1 MSAAVWR
8 RHCVLD
14 TTREHLLKVVFK
26 TGPPRQRAALT
37 SKSVA
42 SIKRQVL
49 TTCFCATLCPFVMI
63 GIVALYSIWASTY
76 FGTFGV
82 LGLSSSRVICSN
94 VSESDMFGVP
104 YWNGPTI
111 TLDGASLSASYP
123 KGKLFFE
130 QAKKGDAVYF
140 HTNWR
145 QTPTTAEELNIFL
158 GTWRTCTQWYGETYP
173 LSTNSPYENPSGVT
187 GFLSRDSTYSPTPL
201 GGWLNVLSKF
211 NKSINYEWAL
221 LSNEERAKL
230 TPPNSLYVFNILQKR
245 AWYLLG
251 ADPSVDTSLIGQRT
265 GGNAVPLA
273 QLAANVSANDVSPAF
288 TPVTNASKI
297 GLLGTI
303 PTRYYIDF
311 DPYSYATATTNAN
324 VTAVPWY
331 APVST
336 EDAMDDIIFD
346 ALSAARDKIGPIDK
360 TSLVAYL
367 RDPPSYFKT
376 NAKIGATVRDL
387 PYGGVYFKKIDHA
400 RRQYAYNLN
409 IGSNDVLRNAKNFP
423 SAGERQLLQV
433 TQLSNAILRNSN
445 SSLGAASITQGI
457 RMFPRLT
464 SETFDTPYGNAKGT
478 LLYPF
483 GLSFLIPLF
492 VIELVH
498 EKETRILIMM
508 KMNGVSVTSYYL
520 AHFLTFVSTYAISAM
535 VFLIAGAAL
544 SLKMF
549 GGQSLSVL
557 LLVLVLWGLS
567 QVSLSFFLAAFFRRS
582 RLALIIVFLLVL
594 CSVMIAASFDNTL
607 KSGTTPVY
615 FLLWPP
621 FTFCRAIGILNRA
634 SYETGSTPYS
644 FAALKMGDSLTTVIV
659 ALALQTPVL
668 MLLASYLTAV
678 LPSEFGVRRPWHFP
692 ITALFNGEAKA
703 RAAQADVE
711 ANIAKSISLDQDEL
725 AAEDADVKA
734 ERARVDNN
742 QFDPKSPIVVR
753 HMRKVYTGRS
763 GAGPKLAVKDVT
775 FAAEQGIVFG
785 LLGPNGAGKTTLI
798 SMLTGLYEASAG
810 DATLAGFDI
819 KTQTHD
825 VYQNIGICPQ
835 FNILWEYHTVQEHLL
850 FYARLKGI
858 SAEDEARAVH
868 QAIVN
873 VALQE
878 QWDVEVRNL
887 SGGQMRRVS
896 IAIALLGNPR
906 VVFLDEPT
914 TGLDP
919 EVRRQIWNIVERTR
933 SDKTIVLTT
942 HSMEEAEA
950 LCQRI
955 GIMAKGTLRCIAD
968 PTSLKQNYGSGFR
981 IHINTLRGDIQR
993 ASTFVEALLPAGW
1006 TKVDSFA
1013 TNALYEF
1020 PAAGGR
1026 LSELFAAIE
1035 AGKAQHGILDWGVG
1049 QTTLEEVFV
1058 RLISEDDAG
1067 AD

>member
-1 MSAAVWR
+1 MLSDDLVKA
-8 RHCVLD
+8 
-14 TTREHLLKVVFK
+14 VFK

-37 SKSVA
+37 SKSIA
-42 SIKRQVL
+42 SIKRQI
-49 TTCFCATLCPFVMI
+49 TTTFFCAALCPFVMV
-63 GIVALYSIWASTY
+63 GIVSVYCAWATTY
-76 FGTFGV
+76 FGTYGT
-82 LGLSSSRVICSN
+82 LGLAPFTIKGQPPCVGHVICSN
-94 VSESDMFGVP
+94 ISASDRFNVP
-104 YWNGPTI
+104 YWGGATVITGNSGSFSTDYPT
-111 TLDGASLSASYP
+111 
-123 KGKLFFE
+123 GKLFFE
-130 QAKKGDAVYF
+130 PARLNDPVYI

-145 QTPTTAEELNIFL
+145 QKPTTAEELNIFL
-158 GTWRTCTQWYGETYP
+158 GTWRTCEQWYTETYP
-173 LSTNSPYENPSGVT
+173 LSKNSPYDRPSGAK
-187 GFLSRDSTYSPTPL
+187 GFLARDATYSSTPL

-211 NKSINYEWAL
+211 NKSIKYESVL
-221 LSNEERAKL
+221 FSNEERAKF

-360 TSLVAYL
+360 TVLSAYA
-367 RDPPSYFKT
+367 RDARGFFKV
-376 NAKIGATVRDL
+376 NAKIGAAVRDL

-400 RRQYAYNLN
+400 KRQYAYNLS

-457 RMFPRLT
+457 RVFPRATGEL
-464 SETFDTPYGNAKGT
+464 FDTPYGNAKGT

-483 GLSFLIPLF
+483 GFSFLIPLF
-492 VIELVH
+492 VIELVR

-508 KMNGVSVTSYYL
+508 KMNGVSVTSYYF
-520 AHFLTFVSTYAISAM
+520 AHFLNFLATYAISAV
-535 VFLIAGAAL
+535 VFLIAGVAL

-549 GGQSLSVL
+549 GGQSSVVV

-594 CSVMIAASFDNTL
+594 CSVMVAASFDNTL
-607 KSGTTPVY
+607 KSGTT
-615 FLLWPP
+615 
-621 FTFCRAIGILNRA
+621 FC
-634 SYETGSTPYS
+634 TPYS
-644 FAALKMGDSLTTVIV
+644 LAAFKMDDPLTAVLV
-659 ALALQTPVL
+659 ALVLQTPVL

-725 AAEDADVKA
+725 AAEDADVKT

-775 FAAEQGIVFG
+775 FAAEQGLVFG
-785 LLGPNGAGKTTLI
+785 LLGPNGAGKATLI

-819 KTQTHD
+819 KTQTHE
-825 VYQNIGICPQ
+825 VYQRIGICPQ
-835 FNILWEYHTVQEHLL
+835 FNILWAYHTVQEHLL

-858 SAEDEARAVH
+858 AAEDEARAVH

-878 QWDVEVRNL
+878 QWDVEVQYL
-887 SGGQMRRVS
+887 SGGRRRRVG

-919 EVRRQIWNIVERTR
+919 EVRRQIWDIVERTR
-933 SDKTIVLTT
+933 NDKTIVLTT

-950 LCQRI
+950 LCQRV
-955 GIMAKGTLRCIAD
+955 GIMAKGTLRCLSD
-968 PTSLKQNYGSGFR
+968 PTSLKRNYGSGFR
-981 IHINTLRGDIQR
+981 IHINTQRGDIQR

-1006 TKVDSFA
+1006 TKIDSFA

-1049 QTTLEEVFV
+1049 QTTLEDVFV
-1058 RLISEDDAG
+1058 RLIGEDDAG